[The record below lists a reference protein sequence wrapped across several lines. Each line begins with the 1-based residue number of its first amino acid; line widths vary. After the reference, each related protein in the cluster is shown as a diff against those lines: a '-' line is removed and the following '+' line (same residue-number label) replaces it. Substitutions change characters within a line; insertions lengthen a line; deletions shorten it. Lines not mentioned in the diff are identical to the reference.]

1 MRRDGRPVRES
12 SARSSFRPYTN
23 WLSSATPGRHGNDS
37 ANRAEKRNGL
47 TDASQRLSGVVPV
60 AVTRL
65 RHANKGECANGHPR
79 QVNLSARNFAAR
91 SDTLGVPLPP
101 RLAPARRI
109 DSTLPVLVPIRTVIM
124 DDPLTEAEIRF
135 RALQSYQ
142 ATVRSLAADG
152 ERQVMRYF
160 YRQPGWVRMEFV
172 QPYHGT
178 VMTYDPGTRRVRIWP
193 FGLTLMPALSVAPDS
208 ALLRNQRGHRID
220 RSDVGAL
227 LANLREL
234 SARGS
239 ISSLGDMQVAGRPAT
254 GWDIVGEA
262 GVSVAGVHRY
272 RVWLALDTLFPL
284 RVESFALGDSPI
296 ETVEMEAVQTD
307 VRFPERF
314 FTP

>member
-1 MRRDGRPVRES
+1 
-12 SARSSFRPYTN
+12 
-23 WLSSATPGRHGNDS
+23 
-37 ANRAEKRNGL
+37 
-47 TDASQRLSGVVPV
+47 
-60 AVTRL
+60 
-65 RHANKGECANGHPR
+65 
-79 QVNLSARNFAAR
+79 
-91 SDTLGVPLPP
+91 LGVPLPP
-101 RLAPARRI
+101 PFAPACRI
-109 DSTLPVLVPIRTVIM
+109 DSTLPVLVPIRTEIM
-124 DDPLTEAEIRF
+124 ADPLTEAEIRF

-172 QPYHGT
+172 QPYPGT
-178 VMTYDPGTRRVRIWP
+178 VMTYDPGTRRVHIWP
-193 FGLTLMPALSVAPDS
+193 FGRTLMPALSVAPDS

-227 LANLREL
+227 LANLRAL

-239 ISSLGDMQVAGRPAT
+239 ISLLGDTQVAGQPAT

-262 GVSVAGVHRY
+262 GVSVADVHRY

-284 RVESFALGDSPI
+284 RVESFALGDRLI

-307 VRFPERF
+307 VRFAERF